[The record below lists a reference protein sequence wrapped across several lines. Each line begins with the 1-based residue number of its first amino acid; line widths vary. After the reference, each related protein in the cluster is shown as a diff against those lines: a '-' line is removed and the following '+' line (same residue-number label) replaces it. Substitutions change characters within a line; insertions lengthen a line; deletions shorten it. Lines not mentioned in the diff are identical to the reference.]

1 MKNII
6 MKFKTEEL
14 IAELIEQ
21 TRININKVE
30 KFREFS
36 KKELNHKENIEK
48 WSVLECIEH
57 LNLYGDFYN
66 PEIRKSIEKSHSK
79 PSETFKS
86 GIIGNY
92 FVKTMLPKKKWN
104 KMKTFKDKNP
114 LGSSLSINVIDR
126 FISQQKEFLELI
138 EKSININ
145 LTKTKTAIS
154 ISKLIKLRLGDTF
167 RFIVA
172 HNKRHII
179 QAENVLK
186 EPSGKNVQKQ

>member
-1 MKNII
+1 MKLN
-6 MKFKTEEL
+6 TEEL

-30 KFREFS
+30 KFRELS
-36 KKELNHKENIEK
+36 ESELNHKGNIEK

-57 LNLYGDFYN
+57 LNLYGVFYN
-66 PEIRKSIEKSHSK
+66 PEIRKSIEKSISK

-92 FVKTMLPKKKWN
+92 FVKTMLPKKKLN
-104 KMKTFKDKNP
+104 KMKTSKDKNP
-114 LGSSLSINVIDR
+114 LGSSLNINVIDR
-126 FISQQKEFLELI
+126 FLSQQKEFLELI
-138 EKSININ
+138 KKSKNVN

-154 ISKLIKLRLGDTF
+154 ISKLIEMRLGDTF

-172 HNKRHII
+172 HNKRHIT

-186 EPSGKNVQKQ
+186 QPAGNKV